1 LWVIDE
7 IPSLVVRLGISL
19 IRRAHRSGENVG
31 VDRTV
36 LIVDDHAPFRR
47 MARRLLEAAGFCVVG
62 EAGDGVSALAAAAAL
77 GPDVVLLDVLLPD
90 MDGFAVARCLAERP
104 CGPVVVLTSS
114 RSEPEL
120 GRRLEQAP
128 AAGFIAKDA
137 LSAAALARFG
147 EAQQ

>member
-1 LWVIDE
+1 LHVIDE
-7 IPSLVVRLGISL
+7 IPNLVLRLGISL
-19 IRRAHRSGENVG
+19 IRRAQRSGDNVG

-47 MARRLLEAAGFCVVG
+47 MARRLLEAGGFSVVG
-62 EAGDGVSALAAAAAL
+62 EAGDGASALAAAAAL

-104 CGPVVVLTSS
+104 GGAVVVLTSS
-114 RSEPEL
+114 RSALEL
-120 GRRLEQAP
+120 GQRLEQAP

>member
-1 LWVIDE
+1 
-7 IPSLVVRLGISL
+7 
-19 IRRAHRSGENVG
+19 
-31 VDRTV
+31 V
-36 LIVDDHAPFRR
+36 LIVDDHVPFRR
-47 MARRLLEAAGFCVVG
+47 MARRLLEAGGFSVVG
-62 EAGDGVSALAAAAAL
+62 EAGDGASALAAAAAL

-104 CGPVVVLTSS
+104 GRPVVVLTSS
-114 RSEPEL
+114 RSALEL